1 MIYRRTFF
9 KLGFSAAFI
18 LGGAYSISKSLEF
31 ESMSGFKFLDKSDA
45 ATLNAFIPVILEGT
59 ELKKKE
65 IPEVIQNIEEAISGL
80 SPSVQGE
87 IGELL
92 LLFKWRPLRWST
104 GRNSPWSEASFEEI
118 DSLLVSWAN
127 HNLELYRSAY
137 SALCE
142 LVNASYYSMERSWPT
157 IGYPG
162 PPELDREESL

>member
-9 KLGFSAAFI
+9 KLGFSAAFL
-18 LGGAYSISKSLEF
+18 LGGAFSISKSLDF
-31 ESMSGFKFLDKSDA
+31 EAMPGFKILDKSDA
-45 ATLNAFIPVILEGT
+45 ATLKAFIPVILDGT
-59 ELKKKE
+59 ELNQNE
-65 IPEVIQNIEEAISGL
+65 IPEVLQNIEAAIKGL

-87 IGELL
+87 VGELL

-118 DSLLVSWAN
+118 DALLVSWSH

-162 PPELDREESL
+162 PPVLDREESL